1 MTIEDEAKAALE
13 GDAGCSDSRAVALV
27 KAVGEA
33 VAEEALEVVAGSAQ
47 AFGSA
52 LDRRVATLARIVE
65 KLPGEE
71 PLPSY
76 YEVGVIFR
84 ITPAQ
89 GRNVLR
95 IYQARFSKRYR
106 AHLQQGLD
114 EVEAKRERHAD
125 TNVFV
130 FDFDDP
136 ALLEYAV
143 EKLSRRGL
151 TRSVT
156 VDKTKLQIVVDRGE
170 RDRLGKDA
178 ATALKAA

>member
-1 MTIEDEAKAALE
+1 MTIEDDAKAALE
-13 GDAGCSDSRAVALV
+13 GDAGCNGPRAAALV

-33 VAEEALEVVAGSAQ
+33 VAEEALEVVAGSTQ
-47 AFGSA
+47 SFGSA

-65 KLPGEE
+65 KLDGDES
-71 PLPSY
+71 LPSH

-95 IYQARFSKRYR
+95 TYQARFSDKYR
-106 AHLQQGLD
+106 AHLQHGLD
-114 EVEAKRERHAD
+114 KIKAKPERHQN

-136 ALLEYAV
+136 ALMEYAV

-156 VDKTKLQIVVDRGE
+156 VDKTKLQIVVDRSE

-178 ATALKAA
+178 AAALKAA